1 VSVRSQVTI
10 FRDMS
15 KTGEGWFDEM
25 RSAYLYRVIAEAERS
40 SPRAEMFAGLA
51 REAED
56 QAAIWA
62 KNAGLQAVPDFK
74 PDVRTRLVAWLARS
88 YGPRAMR
95 GILAAMKV
103 RGLSVYSHAAPGH
116 PAPTSVDEI
125 GMRHKSFGGAGNL
138 RAAVFGIND
147 GLVSNVS
154 LILGVAG
161 ASSNGGFILLSGV
174 AGLLAGAFSMAA
186 GEYVSVRSQRE
197 MYEHQIGLERAELDE
212 YPKEEAEELALI
224 YAARGMANDEAH
236 DLATRTIADPK
247 QALDTLAREELGL
260 NPEELG
266 SPWGA
271 AISSFFSFAIGAA
284 VPVVPFLFLHER
296 AALITAIVLTA
307 AALFGVGAL
316 ISLFT
321 GRSAMRDGLRMLAIG
336 AGAGA
341 VTYLIG
347 RWMGVSLS

>member
-1 VSVRSQVTI
+1 MTQS
-10 FRDMS
+10 
-15 KTGEGWFDEM
+15 GGGWFDEL
-25 RSAYLYRVIAEAERS
+25 RSAYLYRVIAEVERA
-40 SPRAEMFAGLA
+40 SPRSGLFLELA
-51 REAED
+51 REAEG

-62 KNAGLQAVPDFK
+62 KKAGLASLPAFVPDL
-74 PDVRTRLVAWLARS
+74 RTRIVAGLLRR

-116 PAPTSVDEI
+116 PAPTSVEEI
-125 GMRHKSFGGAGNL
+125 GQRHRGVGGGGNL

-147 GLVSNVS
+147 GLVSNLS

-161 ASSNGGFILLSGV
+161 ASSNAGFILLSGI

-197 MYEHQIGLERAELDE
+197 MYEHQIGLEQAELAE
-212 YPKEEAEELALI
+212 YPAEEAEELALI
-224 YAARGMANDEAH
+224 YAARGMNREDA
-236 DLATRTIADPK
+236 LALARRTIADPR

-271 AISSFFSFAIGAA
+271 ALSSFFSFGAGA
-284 VPVVPFLFLHER
+284 LVPLLPFLFAR
-296 AALITAIVLTA
+296 AEGALIAAIAVTGV
-307 AALFGVGAL
+307 ALFGVGAM

-321 GRSAMRDGLRMLAIG
+321 GRSAVRDGLRMLAIG
-336 AGAGA
+336 GGAGA
-341 VTYLIG
+341 VTYLVG
-347 RWMGVSLS
+347 TLLGVSLA

>member
-1 VSVRSQVTI
+1 MAQS
-10 FRDMS
+10 
-15 KTGEGWFDEM
+15 GEGWLDEV
-25 RSAYLYRVIAEAERS
+25 RSAYLYRVIAEVERG
-40 SPRAEMFAGLA
+40 SPRSELFQELA
-51 REAED
+51 REAET

-62 KNAGLQAVPDFK
+62 KNAGLASVPAFI
-74 PDVRTRLVAWLARS
+74 PDLRTRLVAGLVRR

-116 PAPTSVDEI
+116 PAPTSVEEV
-125 GMRHKSFGGAGNL
+125 GKRHRGIAGGGNL

-147 GLVSNVS
+147 GLVSNLS

-161 ASSNGGFILLSGV
+161 ASSNAGFILLSGV

-197 MYEHQIGLERAELDE
+197 MYEHQIGLEQAELGE
-212 YPKEEAEELALI
+212 YPAEEAEELALI
-224 YAARGMANDEAH
+224 YAARGMNRVDAH
-236 DLATRTIADPK
+236 ALAERTIADPRL
-247 QALDTLAREELGL
+247 ALDTLAREELGL
-260 NPEELG
+260 NPENLG

-271 AISSFFSFAIGAA
+271 ALSSFFSFGAGA
-284 VPVVPFLFLHER
+284 LVPLLPFLFVR
-296 AALITAIVLTA
+296 AEGALIAAMGLTA
-307 AALFGVGAL
+307 AALFGVGAM

-321 GRSAMRDGLRMLAIG
+321 GRSAFRDGFRMLAIG

-341 VTYLIG
+341 VTYFVGKLL
-347 RWMGVSLS
+347 GVSLA

>member
-1 VSVRSQVTI
+1 MTQS
-10 FRDMS
+10 
-15 KTGEGWFDEM
+15 GGGWFDEL
-25 RSAYLYRVIAEAERS
+25 RSAYLYRVIAEVERA
-40 SPRAEMFAGLA
+40 SPRSGLFLELA
-51 REAED
+51 REAEG

-62 KNAGLQAVPDFK
+62 KKAGLASLPAFVPDL
-74 PDVRTRLVAWLARS
+74 RTRIVAGLLRR

-116 PAPTSVDEI
+116 PAPTSVEEI
-125 GMRHKSFGGAGNL
+125 GQRHRGVGGGGNL

-147 GLVSNVS
+147 GLVSNLS

-161 ASSNGGFILLSGV
+161 ASSNAGFILLSGI

-197 MYEHQIGLERAELDE
+197 MYEHQIGLEEAELAE
-212 YPKEEAEELALI
+212 YPAEEAEELALI
-224 YAARGMANDEAH
+224 YAARGMNREDA
-236 DLATRTIADPK
+236 LALAQRTIADPR

-271 AISSFFSFAIGAA
+271 ALASFFSFGAGA
-284 VPVVPFLFLHER
+284 LVPLLPFLFAR
-296 AALITAIVLTA
+296 AEGALIA
-307 AALFGVGAL
+307 AVAMTGVALFGVGAM

-321 GRSAMRDGLRMLAIG
+321 GRSAVRDGLRMLAIG
-336 AGAGA
+336 GGAGA
-341 VTYLIG
+341 VTYLVG
-347 RWMGVSLS
+347 TLLGVSLA